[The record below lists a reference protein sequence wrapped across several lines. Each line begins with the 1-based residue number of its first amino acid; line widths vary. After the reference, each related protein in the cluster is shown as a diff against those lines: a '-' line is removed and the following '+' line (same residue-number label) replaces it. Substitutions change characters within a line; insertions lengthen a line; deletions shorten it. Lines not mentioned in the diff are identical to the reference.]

1 MLIFLHDFV
10 DKYYSLLYRLQIYLS
25 YLLFK
30 FNDEQNVFF
39 LMLIFLLGLLTVF
52 TPCFISILPL
62 ALSYLNA
69 NKYYRLNMSLF
80 IAGLLTSF
88 MGLILLSNLVGSSF
102 FIYKLPILSDLI
114 LVLVAL
120 DLMKI
125 LNFSKFIK
133 FLNFNSSIDFN
144 YHPTVQSYLTGV
156 VIGSTSLPC
165 NTSVLIIVTYL
176 LHSVHSFFLVFLYLF
191 FYLIGCVLPLL
202 LILNVRFNYQN
213 FSISFFIWKLIFP
226 LSGSFLFIFSCF
238 SLLKSIFT

>member
-10 DKYYSLLYRLQIYLS
+10 DTYYSLLYRLQIHLS

-30 FNDEQNVFF
+30 FNDEQNIFF
-39 LMLIFLLGLLTVF
+39 LILIFLLGLLTVL

-62 ALSYLNA
+62 ALSYLNS
-69 NKYYRLNMSLF
+69 NKNYHLNMSLF
-80 IAGLLTSF
+80 ITGLLMSF
-88 MGLILLSNLVGSSF
+88 ISLVIFSNLVGSSF
-102 FIYKLPILSDLI
+102 FIYKLPVVSDLI

-125 LNFSKFIK
+125 LNLSKFIRS
-133 FLNFNSSIDFN
+133 LNFNGSIDFN
-144 YHPTVQSYLTGV
+144 YHPLVQSYLTGV
-156 VIGSTSLPC
+156 VIGSTALPC
-165 NTSVLIIVTYL
+165 NTSILIILTYL
-176 LHSVHSFFLVFLYLF
+176 LHSVHSFFLVLLYLF
-191 FYLIGCVLPLL
+191 FYLIGCILPLL
-202 LILNVRFNYQN
+202 LILNVRVHYKN